1 MTDTSSQH
9 PGGASSRSSSFDSA
23 WRFGRRE
30 FLGGVALLGA
40 SGAALAACGS
50 PSSSKASTSTTSL
63 PSFPLGAAAKAS
75 SKPVQI
81 TLWHSMTSANLT
93 TLTAM
98 TNQFNSSQSDV
109 HVNLVNQN
117 SYTDT
122 LSAYTAALSGG
133 TLPDIVQMQTT
144 ELQFMIDSESIVPIQ
159 SAVDADHYD
168 FSDHIPSVVE
178 FFRVKGVLYAMPF
191 NVSSNVLYYDKK
203 AFTAAGLD
211 PSSPPTSLNALRAAA
226 EKIVSS
232 GTEKYGMSLKVTD
245 SDFELLLALADG
257 ELVNN
262 DNGRSA
268 RATAVSFDDAK
279 GKAIFEWWGGML
291 DDKLAQPTSNT
302 TYDNLFAIGNRIAPM
317 TWETSAAL
325 GTILSVLNSYPQV
338 GLGIGPF
345 LTPSSSGGG
354 VFIGGAGMY
363 MVSKSPPERQDA
375 TWQYLKFLNEPV
387 QQATWAVGTGYI
399 PIRKSSTTLPAV
411 AKAWNAVPGYRVP
424 YDQILA
430 SPVDPATA
438 GAVAGPFNQ
447 VSNDINNAITSLASG
462 VHPDTAL
469 AQCANAC
476 NQAISSYNSRL

>member
-1 MTDTSSQH
+1 MTDPSRQYPGSDSS
-9 PGGASSRSSSFDSA
+9 GSSGSGS
-23 WRFGRRE
+23 RFGRRE
-30 FLGGVALLGA
+30 LLGGLVLLGA
-40 SGAALAACGS
+40 SGAAIGACGGPS
-50 PSSSKASTSTTSL
+50 GSKPSSTATSL
-63 PSFPLGAAAKAS
+63 PSFPLGAAAKAT

-93 TLTAM
+93 TLSNM
-98 TNQFNSSQSDV
+98 TSQFNSSQSDI

-133 TLPDIVQMQTT
+133 SLPDIVQMQTT
-144 ELQFMIDSESIVPIQ
+144 ELQFMIDSESIVPVQ

-168 FSDHIPSVVE
+168 FSDYIPSVVE

-203 AFTAAGLD
+203 AFAAAGLD
-211 PSSPPTSLNALRAAA
+211 PSSPPTSLDELRSAA

-257 ELVNN
+257 DLVNN

-279 GKAIFEWWGGML
+279 GKAIFQWWHGML
-291 DDKLAQPTSNT
+291 DDKLAQPTSST
-302 TYDNLFAIGNRIAPM
+302 TYDNLFAIGNRISPM

-338 GLGIGPF
+338 GLGIGAY
-345 LTPSSSGGG
+345 LKPSASGGG
-354 VFIGGAGMY
+354 VFMGGAGMY

-375 TWQYLKFLNEPV
+375 TWQYLKFLNEPA

-411 AKAWNAVPGYRVP
+411 AKAWSDVPGYRVP
-424 YDQILA
+424 YEQILA

-438 GAVAGPFNQ
+438 GAVTGPFNQ
-447 VSNDINNAITSLASG
+447 VSNEINNAITSLASG
-462 VHPDTAL
+462 VSPDTAL
-469 AQCANAC
+469 AQCASAC
-476 NQAISSYNSRL
+476 NQAITSYNARL